1 MTITIDLPPNLEA
14 QIQEEA
20 ARRGV
25 DAGSYILGAVQERLE
40 REQNGAGR
48 KPHSEANLL
57 QQINVG
63 LPPEVWIEYRELIK
77 RRRAGTM
84 TAEEQARAIAISD
97 QLEATSVRRLRAL
110 TELAALRGTTV
121 DALMDAL
128 GIRAPSDA

>member
-1 MTITIDLPPNLEA
+1 MSLDL
-14 QIQEEA
+14 
-20 ARRGV
+20 
-25 DAGSYILGAVQERLE
+25 
-40 REQNGAGR
+40 
-48 KPHSEANLL
+48 EANLL

-63 LPPEVWIEYRELIK
+63 LPPEVWIEYRELIE

-97 QLEATSVRRLRAL
+97 QLEAASVRRLRAL

-121 DALMDAL
+121 DALTDAL